1 MALEVQ
7 KMNTIKNIWRKLAGK
22 GYYIALILCA
32 LTIGISGYMYYR
44 SASDQTQLPAP
55 ATDAVAKTEPDLSVI
70 GPEPTQPTQEPTQ
83 PDPTQPSPEPL
94 KTGRPVEGQTVLGYS
109 VDCLCYNPTTRDWRT
124 HSGIDI
130 AAEVGAP
137 VTAAAD
143 GQVYTTYQ
151 DDTMG
156 TTVVIRHADG
166 YVTTYSSL
174 DGKLEVT
181 AGETVKLGQTIGYVG
196 TSAMMEYALGDHVHF
211 SVTKDDQVMD
221 PEEFFGL

>member
-1 MALEVQ
+1 
-7 KMNTIKNIWRKLAGK
+7 MNTIKNIWRKLAGK

-44 SASDQTQLPAP
+44 SASDQTQLPA
-55 ATDAVAKTEPDLSVI
+55 TDVGMKTEPDLPAI
-70 GPEPTQPTQEPTQ
+70 GPEPTQPTEK
-83 PDPTQPSPEPL
+83 DPTNPSPEPL
-94 KTGRPVEGQTVLGYS
+94 KTGRPVQGSTVLGYS

-124 HSGIDI
+124 HAGIDV
-130 AAEVGAP
+130 AAEAGTP

-174 DGKLEVT
+174 DGKLEVA
-181 AGETVKLGQTIGYVG
+181 AGDTVKLGQTIGYVASSG
-196 TSAMMEYALGDHVHF
+196 LVETTMGSHLHF
-211 SVTKDDQVMD
+211 SVTSQGRPMD
-221 PEEFFGL
+221 PVEFLAQGQ